1 MAEKRKDN
9 RGIQLKTGETQ
20 LASGKYRYRYFDDTG
35 KAHEVTS
42 WTLRKEDPTP
52 DGRKPGLSLRE
63 LEAEIKKQLEQG
75 VRAWDASITVVEL
88 CKQYIEEMKPYWA
101 EGTLYCQEKQRK
113 KHLTDSA
120 FGHKKVAKV
129 TADDI
134 EKFYISLNEDGMK
147 VSSISQID
155 RLLNGSFKMAVKKK
169 MILVNPVSGSQGT
182 KNTASRAGRD
192 RNQQPACI
200 CP

>member
-20 LASGKYRYRYFDDTG
+20 LANGKYRYRYFDDTG

-75 VRAWDASITVVEL
+75 VRAWDASITVAEL
-88 CKQYIEEMKPYWA
+88 CKRYIEEKGSPA
-101 EGTLYCQEKQRK
+101 ARRTLAQRAK
-113 KHLTDSA
+113 CRYNRSVMRVPGGA
-120 FGHKKVAKV
+120 PGRFGRN
-129 TADDI
+129 I
-134 EKFYISLNEDGMK
+134 LPRLIILNTG
-147 VSSISQID
+147 IFC
-155 RLLNGSFKMAVKKK
+155 GAVFRK
-169 MILVNPVSGSQGT
+169 S
-182 KNTASRAGRD
+182 
-192 RNQQPACI
+192 
-200 CP
+200 